1 LGETQSF
8 VGKCERGERRLDVV
22 ELQAF
27 CGAIGVSLPD
37 FAQRLEEAQQLTN
50 DQLHAYLGEEWP

>member
-1 LGETQSF
+1 

-27 CGAIGVSLPD
+27 CRAVGVSLPD
-37 FAQRLEEAQQLTN
+37 FARQLEEAQQLPN
-50 DQLHAYLGEEWP
+50 DQLLTYLGEEWP

>member
-1 LGETQSF
+1 MAETQSF

-27 CGAIGVSLPD
+27 CGALGVSLPD
-37 FAQRLEEAQQLTN
+37 FARQLEEAQQLSN
-50 DQLHAYLGEEWP
+50 DQLRDYLGEEWP